1 MTCRRIE
8 KQIPLAAGGDLDR
21 EELAVVETHCAGC
34 LPCYRE
40 LSRFRAALA
49 PLRQLREAGQ
59 LPRDLLCDVL
69 SAVDAA
75 RDSGVRPAPIPTALP
90 MFARLRFVTAA
101 AVVFLGVIVGSELAE
116 HAESSGV
123 PGPGAGIA
131 TYTGSP
137 FERIANTQLVSYPLR
152 RDVFG
157 GASPVLLP
165 AAALGDLAPADDYYP
180 RIRRSQPSPA
190 VLRVSAQA
198 DDF

>member
-49 PLRQLREAGQ
+49 PLREMREAGCV
-59 LPRDLLCDVL
+59 PRDLLCDVL

-75 RDSGVRPAPIPTALP
+75 RDSGVRLAPIPTTLP
-90 MFARLRFVTAA
+90 AFARVRFIAA
-101 AVVFLGVIVGSELAE
+101 AAIVFLGVIVGSELAE
-116 HAESSGV
+116 HAGSPKVSG
-123 PGPGAGIA
+123 PAAGLA
-131 TYTGSP
+131 SYTGSP
-137 FERIANTQLVSYPLR
+137 FERITTTQPVSYPLR